1 MMNWKKIKS
10 EVVHQ
15 NPFWIYRQDVFE
27 VDGCES
33 PRDYYYVETPGS
45 VMVVPILQDG
55 RIVMIQTYRCLQN
68 KYSVEFPGG
77 AVKDGQTFEQAAHRE
92 LQEEAGFTMADLIN
106 IGEFCPFNG
115 ISTEL
120 CRVYLARGLERV
132 AAENNPQEP
141 MELMPRRIDEI
152 EDLIKHNQIWD
163 GQSLAVWALVRPHL
177 MRSE

>member
-1 MMNWKKIKS
+1 MINWKKIKS

-27 VDGCES
+27 VEGCVT

-45 VMVVPILQDG
+45 VMAVPLLSDG
-55 RIVMIQTYRCLQN
+55 RIVMVQTFRCLQN

-77 AVKDGQTFEQAAHRE
+77 AVKDGQTFEQAAHRK
-92 LQEEAGFTMADLIN
+92 LQEEAGLTAQDLIN

-120 CRVYLARGLERV
+120 CKVYLAKGLERV
-132 AAENNPQEP
+132 ATENNPQEP

-152 EDLIKHNQIWD
+152 ENLIKHNQIWD

-177 MRSE
+177 TRDL